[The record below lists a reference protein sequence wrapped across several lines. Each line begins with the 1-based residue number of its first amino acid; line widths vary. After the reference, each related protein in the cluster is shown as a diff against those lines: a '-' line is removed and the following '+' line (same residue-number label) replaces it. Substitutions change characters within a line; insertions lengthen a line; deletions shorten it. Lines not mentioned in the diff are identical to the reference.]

1 MPNLIIVNKN
11 VASRASLSAAP
22 VASGM
27 SANAMLND
35 TKSHVCRA
43 VGTDIEIVMTWD
55 VAERIGGVHFPWCN
69 GSPSTTIE
77 VVGYSDNAGATKV
90 LDTGVQRACPAR
102 PRELL
107 LPWTP
112 VSAASAYAWG
122 GGAHAFVWFN
132 NASVRRL
139 VIRLKDPDNLQGY
152 LELSRVFVGEAFTP
166 DENASYDPARTP
178 VSTGTPFYTDAGDRR
193 SVKGTKR
200 WKLSIA
206 LDTMTERDRS
216 FICDM
221 QVAND
226 TDGPSI
232 IDLYPGDPSA
242 ERSRARRMYGAL
254 VQTAA
259 MRRPNFARHATTL
272 EWESM

>member
-1 MPNLIIVNKN
+1 MPNLIIMNKN
-11 VASRASLSAAP
+11 VASRAGLSAAP
-22 VASGM
+22 VAPGM
-27 SANAMLND
+27 SIEAILND

-43 VGTDIEIVMTWD
+43 VGTEIEIVMTWA

-77 VVGYSDNAGATKV
+77 VLGYSDEAGASKV
-90 LDTGVQRACPAR
+90 LDTSVRLACPAR

-107 LPWTP
+107 PPWTP

-122 GGAHAFVWFN
+122 GGAHAFAWFDN
-132 NASVRRL
+132 VTVKRL
-139 VIRLKDPDNLQGY
+139 VIRLKDPGNLQGY

-166 DENASYDPARTP
+166 DQNASYDAARTL
-178 VSTGTPFYTDAGDRR
+178 VSTTTSFYTDAGDRR
-193 SVKGTKR
+193 AVKGTKR
-200 WKLSIA
+200 WKLSIE
-206 LDTMTERDRS
+206 LGSMTERDRS

-226 TDGPSI
+226 IDGPSI
-232 IDLYPGDPSA
+232 IDLYPGDPSH
-242 ERSRARRMYGAL
+242 ERARDHRMFGCL
-254 VQTAA
+254 VQTSA
-259 MRRPNFARHATTL
+259 MLRPNFADHATTL

>member
-1 MPNLIIVNKN
+1 MPNLIIMNKN
-11 VASRASLSAAP
+11 VASRAAMSAAP
-22 VASGM
+22 LVPGM
-27 SANAMLND
+27 SADAMLND

-43 VGTDIEIVMTWD
+43 VGTEIEIIMTFA
-55 VAERIGGVHFPWCN
+55 VAERIGGVHFPSCN

-77 VVGYSDNAGATKV
+77 VLGYSDEEGASKV
-90 LDTGVQRACPAR
+90 LETGARLACPAR

-107 LPWTP
+107 PPWTP
-112 VSAASAYAWG
+112 VTAASAYAWG
-122 GGAHAFVWFN
+122 GGAHAFTYFN
-132 NASVRRL
+132 NTSVRRL
-139 VIRLKDPDNLQGY
+139 VIRVRDSGSLQGY
-152 LELSRVFVGEAFTP
+152 LELSRVFVGETFSP

-178 VSTGTPFYTDAGDRR
+178 VSTTTPFYTDAGDRR

-200 WKLSIA
+200 WKLSID
-206 LDTMTERDRS
+206 LGSMTERDRS

-232 IDLYPGDPSA
+232 IDLYPGDPSP
-242 ERSRARRMYGAL
+242 ERSRDHRIYGGL
-254 VQTAA
+254 VQTSA

>member
-1 MPNLIIVNKN
+1 MPNLIIMNKN
-11 VASRASLSAAP
+11 VASLASLSAAP
-22 VASGM
+22 IAPGM
-27 SANAMLND
+27 SAAAMLND

-43 VGTDIEIVMTWD
+43 VGTAIEIVLTWD

-77 VVGYSDNAGATKV
+77 VLGYSDKAGASKV
-90 LDTGVQRACPAR
+90 LDTGVRLACPAR
-102 PRELL
+102 SRELL
-107 LPWTP
+107 PPWTP
-112 VSAASAYAWG
+112 VSGASAYAWG
-122 GGAHAFVWFN
+122 GGAHAFAWFDN
-132 NASVRRL
+132 TSVKRL
-139 VIRLKDPDNLQGY
+139 VIRLKDPGSLQGY
-152 LELSRVFVGEAFTP
+152 LELSRVFVGESFTP
-166 DENASYDPARTP
+166 DENASYDPTRTP
-178 VSTGTPFYTDAGDRR
+178 VSTGTSFYTDAGDRR

-200 WKLSIA
+200 WKLSID

-226 TDGPSI
+226 VDGPSI

-242 ERSRARRMYGAL
+242 ERSRDHRMYGAL

-259 MRRPNFARHATTL
+259 MRRPNFKDHGTSL